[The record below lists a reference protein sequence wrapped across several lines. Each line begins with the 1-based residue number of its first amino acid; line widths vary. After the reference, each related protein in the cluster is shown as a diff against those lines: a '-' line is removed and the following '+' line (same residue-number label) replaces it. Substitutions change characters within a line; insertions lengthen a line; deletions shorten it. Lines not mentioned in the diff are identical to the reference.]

1 MKKFLAILSI
11 GTVIFGAWAN
21 NLFAQDA
28 EEGTVIIT
36 AQDEEF
42 CPFCNAI
49 AAAQANGAS
58 CLIVVQAPDG
68 SMQATNCPAPTKDGK
83 DGKTCDP
90 KKTCPKCKTKM
101 PVQKTAQLSQEELRT
116 DKALHN

>member
-11 GTVIFGAWAN
+11 GTVMFGAWAN

-28 EEGTVIIT
+28 VEEGSVVIT

-49 AAAQANGAS
+49 AAAQANGSS
-58 CLIVVQAPDG
+58 CLIVIQAPDG
-68 SMQATNCPAPTKDGK
+68 SMQTTNCPAPKDGK
-83 DGKTCDP
+83 DGKACPT
-90 KKTCPKCKTKM
+90 KTCPKCKAKM
-101 PVQKTAQLSQEELRT
+101 PVQKTAQLSPEELRT